1 MLQNF
6 ISFYF
11 LFLFLDQELSFEL
24 ESTLLRLKEKTDNS
38 TPSISNKCSSF
49 TAILMMLNFEE
60 NLLHLSN

>member
-1 MLQNF
+1 MLQNL

-24 ESTLLRLKEKTDNS
+24 ETTLLRLKEKTDNS
-38 TPSISNKCSSF
+38 TPSTSNKCSSL
-49 TAILMMLNFEE
+49 TATPMMLNFEE